1 LVIGLSG
8 PVTPFLPIAEQ
19 MTFLLKFTRQA
30 AVLIAILLAASMVI
44 FLLVEAAP
52 GDPAEIMLGTNAQ
65 PDTVAALRAELGL
78 DRPLPVRYLSWI
90 GGVLTGDLGK
100 SYTYDTPVS
109 ELLGQRL
116 AVTLPLTA
124 LATLISIC
132 VALPLGVSAAARPG
146 GVSDGLASVFSQFGI
161 AVPNFWI
168 GLLLI
173 LTVSLGLGWFPAGG
187 FPGWG
192 DGFWPALSSL
202 ILPAVAMAVP
212 QAAVLTR
219 VTRAAVI
226 EVTNEDFVRTAR
238 AKGNSPRRALWR
250 HVVPNALLP
259 VVTMLGMQIPF
270 LISGA
275 VLVEN
280 VFTLPG
286 IGTLAYQALS
296 QRDLIVVQNVVLLF
310 AVIVL
315 VTNAIVDALYTI
327 LDPRLRGKS

>member
-1 LVIGLSG
+1 MRRRTTLPGRLGGL
-8 PVTPFLPIAEQ
+8 
-19 MTFLLKFTRQA
+19 A
-30 AVLIAILLAASMVI
+30 ALLLAASVVI
-44 FLLVEAAP
+44 FLMVEAAP
-52 GDPAEIMLGTNAQ
+52 GDPAQIMLGTSAA
-65 PDTVAALRAELGL
+65 PDTLAALRAELGL
-78 DRPLPVRYLSWI
+78 DQPLAMRYLAWL
-90 GGVLTGDLGK
+90 GGVLTGDLGQ
-100 SYTYDTPVS
+100 SLTYRVPVAG
-109 ELLGQRL
+109 LIADRL
-116 AVTLPLTA
+116 AVTLPLAAMAVA
-124 LATLISIC
+124 LSVA
-132 VALPLGVSAAARPG
+132 VALPLGVWAGARPG
-146 GVSDGLASVFSQFGI
+146 AMTDGLATIFAQVGI

-173 LTVSLGLGWFPAGG
+173 LGVSLGLGWFPSGG

-192 DGFWPALSSL
+192 SGGFHALV
-202 ILPAVAMAVP
+202 LPAVALAIP

-226 EVTNEDFVRTAR
+226 EVANEDFVRTAR
-238 AKGNSPRRALWR
+238 AKGLGRSRALWR

-259 VVTMLGMQIPF
+259 VVTMLGLQIPF

-296 QRDLIVVQNVVLLF
+296 QRDLVVVQNVVLMF

-315 VTNAIVDALYTI
+315 AVNALTDALYVM
-327 LDPRLRGKS
+327 LDPRLKGRA

>member
-1 LVIGLSG
+1 M
-8 PVTPFLPIAEQ
+8 PFLTRSARRIGG
-19 MTFLLKFTRQA
+19 LL
-30 AVLIAILLAASMVI
+30 AVLLIASLVI
-44 FLLVEAAP
+44 FLLIEAAP
-52 GDPAEIMLGTNAQ
+52 GDPASIMLGTSAA

-78 DRPLPVRYLSWI
+78 NRPLGVRYLAWLA
-90 GGVLTGDLGK
+90 GLATGDMGV
-100 SYTYDTPVS
+100 SFTYDTPVA
-109 ELLGQRL
+109 ELIGDRL
-116 AVTLPLTA
+116 LVTLPLTA
-124 LATLISIC
+124 MAVVLSVLI
-132 VALPLGVSAAARPG
+132 ALPLGVWAANRPNG
-146 GVSDGLASVFSQFGI
+146 AVDTLASVFSQVGI

-173 LTVSLGLGWFPAGG
+173 LGVALGLGWFTTGG

-192 DGFWPALSSL
+192 AGFAPAMGALV
-202 ILPAVAMAVP
+202 LPAIALAIP

-226 EVTNEDFVRTAR
+226 EVANEDFVRTAR
-238 AKGNSPRRALWR
+238 AKGMSRGRALWR
-250 HVVPNALLP
+250 HTVPNALLP
-259 VVTMLGMQIPF
+259 VVTMLGLQIPF

-310 AVIVL
+310 TLIVL
-315 VTNAIVDALYTI
+315 LVNFAVDALYSV
-327 LDPRLRGKS
+327 LDPRLRGRT